1 MIKKRE
7 KLIKIIVDKIPN
19 EAKEC
24 PFAEYI
30 ALTSTHRESCG
41 VAVPYFATQSE

>member
-1 MIKKRE
+1 M
-7 KLIKIIVDKIPN
+7 IKIIVDKIPN

-30 ALTSTHRESCG
+30 AITSQLPRLE
-41 VAVPYFATQSE
+41 F

>member
-24 PFAEYI
+24 KYLKEKKYD
-30 ALTSTHRESCG
+30 
-41 VAVPYFATQSE
+41 